1 MGGGGGVFKKGIRWI
16 LGRNSTLSAW
26 HDNWMPN
33 GSLRT
38 IIQGPLTV
46 EDEALK
52 VKDIFGLQGWDWS
65 KVSFQLPTQ
74 VLMDI
79 NSIPFSIRA
88 DQRGDRL
95 TWVGANRG
103 DFDLKHAYSI
113 ATGCGTNGE
122 AFSRQWVWKIETL
135 PRIKTFIWQCLHN
148 SIRVGECLARRGINV
163 SEICPL

>member
-1 MGGGGGVFKKGIRWI
+1 MLKDLEGHENWCGGFKKGIRWI
-16 LGRNSTLSAW
+16 PRRNSTLSAW

-46 EDEALK
+46 EAEALK
-52 VKDIFGLQGWDWS
+52 VKDIFGLKGWDWS

-88 DQRGDRL
+88 DQGGDRL
-95 TWVGANRG
+95 T
-103 DFDLKHAYSI
+103 
-113 ATGCGTNGE
+113 
-122 AFSRQWVWKIETL
+122 
-135 PRIKTFIWQCLHN
+135 
-148 SIRVGECLARRGINV
+148 
-163 SEICPL
+163 